1 MEVGEGFIILLVRYN
16 HHMDIVYKA
25 DPNGIYSDLGKRYS
39 CKGVE
44 DDKAKKAAIADGWA
58 ATLKDAFKP
67 KRAFKK

>member
-1 MEVGEGFIILLVRYN
+1 MEVGEGFLSSPTAII
-16 HHMDIVYKA
+16 HIMDIVYKA
-25 DPNGIYSDLGKRYS
+25 DPNGVYSDLGKRYS

-67 KRAFKK
+67 KRAAKK

>member
-1 MEVGEGFIILLVRYN
+1 
-16 HHMDIVYKA
+16 MDIVYKA
-25 DPNGIYSDLGKRYS
+25 DPSGVYSDLGKRYS

-67 KRAFKK
+67 KRAAKK